1 MAVNDAYF
9 KPVLHDTLTGKL
21 SDLAGCFFLPLWI
34 SALLALGTGW
44 PLRRRLAIGCAS
56 TAMLFTAISTS
67 RLAAGALCA
76 AGRAYRP
83 AFDGDGFSAGD
94 PASLTPPLHLADGTP
109 FTPPGGGTGPFATT
123 LDCRG
128 VPAGTV
134 PPSFALSCA
143 SPDGPVCDAVLTQRP

>member
-1 MAVNDAYF
+1 MRRFALAAAQILAIALTL
-9 KPVLHDTLTGKL
+9 PVLLATTLACRTRDFDRSYDASGDCGPGGVVTIRARSCSLEL
-21 SDLAGCFFLPLWI
+21 SGVDWLP
-34 SALLALGTGW
+34 AD
-44 PLRRRLAIGCAS
+44 
-56 TAMLFTAISTS
+56 
-67 RLAAGALCA
+67 
-76 AGRAYRP
+76 GRAYRP
-83 AFDGDGFSAGD
+83 SFDGDGFSAGG

-109 FTPPGGGTGPFATT
+109 FTPPGGETGPFPTT